1 MGAAR
6 GSIRITLVGGGFSGA
21 AFAAQLARASALPL
35 AFTVLEP
42 RPRVGPGLAYSAE
55 DPDHRLNG
63 AVDTHLLDPGEPD
76 GLQQWCERHRILDRD
91 PEALAPNG
99 RLYLRRADFGAYLA
113 ESAPAAV
120 AAAGSSWHHARDL
133 ATGLRDDEAG
143 LEVLTRTGSAV
154 SSDMVVIAT
163 GNGGARLPSALQAL
177 ALHPA
182 VIVDPLNVAAAAS
195 IEPDARV
202 LVVGSGLT
210 ALDVLSTL
218 VRRGH
223 RGSITAISRHGLR
236 PRPQRPPGALAD
248 SGMGPLLARI
258 EGEVPAFIREAGTPL
273 TTRALTRALRRRI
286 DEDRRAGED
295 WYRAFDDLRDVVW
308 QVWPLLAPAEKARF
322 LRWLRPWYDM
332 HRFRSPPQNE
342 AMVAEAEQRGLI
354 RFETGH
360 LQAAESAHDGIRV
373 GVRSQD
379 GESWTQT
386 FDVVVNCTGLDP
398 TFGAHDNPFLAALL
412 AQGVI
417 RIDDCGTGFAVD
429 AECRPIGA
437 SGTVDPRL
445 RIAGPPTAGTFG
457 DPLGV
462 LFIAPQIR
470 RIVPGV
476 LDDLGIANATAPAA
490 APVP

>member
-1 MGAAR
+1 MGASRAAV
-6 GSIRITLVGGGFSGA
+6 RIAIVGGGFSA
-21 AFAAQLARASALPL
+21 ASFAVQLARASPVPL

-42 RPRVGPGLAYSAE
+42 RPRVGPGIAYSAE

-63 AVDTHLLDPGEPD
+63 AVETHLLDPAEPD
-76 GLQQWCERHRILDRD
+76 GLQQWCERHRILERD
-91 PEALAPNG
+91 PEALAANG
-99 RLYLRRADFGAYLA
+99 RIYLRRADYGAYLA

-163 GNGGARLPSALQAL
+163 GNGGARLPAALQAL

-182 VIVDPLNVAAAAS
+182 VIVDPLNVSAAGS
-195 IEPDARV
+195 IETDARV

-218 VRRGH
+218 LRRGH
-223 RGSITAISRHGLR
+223 RGAITAISRHGLR
-236 PRPQRPPGALAD
+236 PRPQRPPGSFAD
-248 SGMGPLLARI
+248 SGMEPLLARI
-258 EGEVPAFIREAGTPL
+258 EGAVPAFIRDAGTPL
-273 TTRALTRALRRRI
+273 TARALTRALRRRI
-286 DEDRRAGED
+286 DEDRRAGEN

-308 QVWPLLAPAEKARF
+308 QVWPLLAPVEKARF

-342 AMVAEAEQRGLI
+342 AMVAGAEQRGEL

-379 GESWTQT
+379 GERWTQT

-417 RIDDCGTGFAVD
+417 RIDDCGIGFAVD
-429 AECRPIGA
+429 GQCRPIGA
-437 SGTVDPRL
+437 GGTVDPRL
-445 RIAGPPTAGTFG
+445 RMIGPPTAGTFG

-462 LFIAPQIR
+462 LFIAPQVR

-476 LDDLGIANATAPAA
+476 IAALERGALACR
-490 APVP
+490 

>member
-1 MGAAR
+1 MGVPR
-6 GSIRITLVGGGFSGA
+6 SSIRITIVGGGFSGA
-21 AFAAQLARASALPL
+21 AFAVQLARASAYPL

-42 RPRVGPGLAYSAE
+42 RQRAGPGLAYSSE

-76 GLQQWCERHRILDRD
+76 GLQRWCERHRILDRD

-99 RLYLRRADFGAYLA
+99 RIYLRRADFGAYLA
-113 ESAPAAV
+113 ETAPAAV
-120 AAAGSSWHHARDL
+120 AAAGSSWQHVRDL
-133 ATGLRDDEAG
+133 ATGLRDDGAG

-154 SSDMVVIAT
+154 ASDMVVIAT

-182 VIVDPLNVAAAAS
+182 VIVDPLNVAAAGS
-195 IEPDARV
+195 IEPGARV

-223 RGSITAISRHGLR
+223 RGAITAISRHGLR
-236 PRPQRPPGALAD
+236 PRPQRAAAAAAD
-248 SGMGPLLARI
+248 SGMEPLLARI
-258 EGEVPAFIREAGTPL
+258 EGDVPAFIREAGTPL
-273 TTRALTRALRRRI
+273 TPRALARALRRRI

-308 QVWPLLAPAEKARF
+308 QVWPPLAPEEKARF
-322 LRWLRPWYDM
+322 LRWLRPWYDV

-342 AMVAEAEQRGLI
+342 ALVAEAEERGLV

-360 LQAAESAHDGIRV
+360 LVSAEAAHDGIRV
-373 GVRSQD
+373 TCHSRVD
-379 GESWTQT
+379 GNQISTH
-386 FDVVVNCTGLDP
+386 DVVVNCTGLDP
-398 TFGAHDNPFLAALL
+398 GCGARANPFLAGLL
-412 AQGVI
+412 EQGVI
-417 RIDDCGTGFAVD
+417 RIDDCGLGFAVD
-429 AECRPIGA
+429 AHCRPVGA
-437 SGTVDPRL
+437 SGTVDPRI
-445 RIAGPPTAGTFG
+445 RIVGPPTAGTFG
-457 DPLGV
+457 DPLGT

-470 RIVPGV
+470 RMLPGV
-476 LDDLGIANATAPAA
+476 LADLHVGHGAA
-490 APVP
+490 AAVSPVP

>member
-1 MGAAR
+1 MGAPR
-6 GSIRITLVGGGFSGA
+6 GSTRITIVGGGFSGA
-21 AFAAQLARASALPL
+21 AFAVQLARASAHPL

-63 AVDTHLLDPGEPD
+63 SVETHLLDPEEPD
-76 GLQQWCERHRILDRD
+76 GLQRWCERHRILDRD

-99 RLYLRRADFGAYLA
+99 RTYLRRSDFGAYLA
-113 ESAPAAV
+113 ETAPAAV
-120 AAAGSSWHHARDL
+120 VAAGSSWHHARDL

-182 VIVDPLNVAAAAS
+182 VIVDPLNVSTAGT
-195 IEPDARV
+195 IEPGARV

-218 VRRGH
+218 LRRGH

-236 PRPQRPPGALAD
+236 PRPQRPAGSSAD
-248 SGMGPLLARI
+248 SGMGQLLARI

-273 TTRALTRALRRRI
+273 TTRSLTRALRRRI
-286 DEDRRAGED
+286 DEDRRAGQD

-308 QVWPLLAPAEKARF
+308 QVWPLLAPQEKARF
-322 LRWLRPWYDM
+322 LSWLRPWYDM
-332 HRFRSPPQNE
+332 HRFRSPPQND
-342 AMVAEAEQRGLI
+342 AMVAEAEQRGLV
-354 RFETGH
+354 RFEAGQ
-360 LQAAESAHDGIRV
+360 LQSAHAAHDGMRI
-373 GVRSQD
+373 GVRGRPRQGHSGAGS
-379 GESWTQT
+379 GESWVQT

-398 TFGAHDNPFLAALL
+398 TCGARANPFLAALL
-412 AQGVI
+412 EQGVI
-417 RIDDCGTGFAVD
+417 HIDDCGLGFAVD
-429 AECRPIGA
+429 AQCRPIGA
-437 SGTVDPRL
+437 GGSADPRI
-445 RIAGPPTAGTFG
+445 RIVGPPTAGTFG
-457 DPLGV
+457 DPLGT
-462 LFIAPQIR
+462 LFIAPQVR
-470 RIVPGV
+470 RILPGV
-476 LDDLGIANATAPAA
+476 LAWLDRGAP
-490 APVP
+490 